1 MASFIPHV
9 SRALVCGYNTFAFL
23 ELYNMATVEAPP
35 RSQKMHDLTG
45 QVVLITGIGC
55 IGEGWGNGLAIAT
68 REYLLPYNI
77 SMARY

>member
-1 MASFIPHV
+1 M
-9 SRALVCGYNTFAFL
+9 
-23 ELYNMATVEAPP
+23 MATVEAPP

-68 REYLLPYNI
+68 CEFAIPSGRKEG
-77 SMARY
+77 